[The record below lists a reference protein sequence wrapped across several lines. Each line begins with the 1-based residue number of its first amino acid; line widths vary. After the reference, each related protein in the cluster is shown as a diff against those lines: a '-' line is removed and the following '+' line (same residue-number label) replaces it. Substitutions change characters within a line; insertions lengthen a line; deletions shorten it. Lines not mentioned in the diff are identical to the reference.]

1 MSATTGLGSKSRLRH
16 FGDDWNH
23 VGNFNAAFL
32 NQKHERSMPL
42 DLRLNF

>member
-1 MSATTGLGSKSRLRH
+1 MSVTTELDSESRLLN

-23 VGNFNAAFL
+23 VGNFNAEFS
-32 NQKHERSMPL
+32 NKKHERSMPL